1 MNKASVKLTSWGIF
15 LCIRRDK
22 HGALSGSLR
31 EAFKHIMVIA
41 LQASCGTSA
50 SFALYPPTVI

>member
-1 MNKASVKLTSWGIF
+1 MKELSFLIYLKLTSWGIF

-31 EAFKHIMVIA
+31 EAFKHIIVMS

-50 SFALYPPTVI
+50 SFAL